1 MEEPGGATS
10 LRRAN
15 DVAHARA
22 SRRARPSRPS
32 RTGERG
38 ESARRSSMSCSRRQ
52 PFPVTAAA
60 ILLSVPPSVRRFSVR
75 CMYYP
80 KISIYKKSL
89 HGPRNFGRTGT

>member
-22 SRRARPSRPS
+22 SRRAALASLEDGR
-32 RTGERG
+32 
-38 ESARRSSMSCSRRQ
+38 ARRERETGSSMSCSRRQ

-80 KISIYKKSL
+80 KI
-89 HGPRNFGRTGT
+89 

>member
-38 ESARRSSMSCSRRQ
+38 ESARRSSMSCSR
-52 PFPVTAAA
+52 TAAV
-60 ILLSVPPSVRRFSVR
+60 SRYRSRHPPLTSPYR
-75 CMYYP
+75 P
-80 KISIYKKSL
+80 L
-89 HGPRNFGRTGT
+89 